1 MEQTSATQALNCGQT
16 ECVGASLPGSCT
28 TAPTPRVDLAE
39 ALARFESEA
48 VRGVCA
54 TGRYRC
60 RYFVWGEGPPLL
72 FIHGM
77 GDSSSAYVPM
87 ISVLAKEFRCI
98 AYDQPT
104 GKGDGAPL

>member
-1 MEQTSATQALNCGQT
+1 MEQTPAAQAINCGQT
-16 ECVGASLPGSCT
+16 ECAAASSPGACA
-28 TAPTPRVDLAE
+28 TASAPRVDLAE
-39 ALARFESEA
+39 ALRRFESEA

-60 RYFVWGEGPPLL
+60 PYFVWGEGAPLL
-72 FIHGM
+72 FLHGM

-87 ISVLAKEFRCI
+87 ISVLASRFRCI

-104 GKGDGAPL
+104 GR